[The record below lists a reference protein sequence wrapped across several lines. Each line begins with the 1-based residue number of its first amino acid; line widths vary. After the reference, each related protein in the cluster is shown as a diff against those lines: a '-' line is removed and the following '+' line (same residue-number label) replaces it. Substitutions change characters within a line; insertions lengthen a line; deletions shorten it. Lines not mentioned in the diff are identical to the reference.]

1 MKFGNMGSG
10 IWGDVYWKKGSTN
23 DRIYPRK
30 SMNKILIFGFRNL
43 GDVFLHLPWCQA
55 SFFRQKIKYFYLHDV
70 AICLHR
76 VDKKKGQKYRSVN
89 DTCRKF
95 HFSQFFQKSFGIL
108 KFNTR
113 FFVLIFDF
121 WKIELKKL
129 WKCVLDHNAHN
140 SKKIILKVLAYFFK
154 LF

>member
-1 MKFGNMGSG
+1 MANENGKYRFRNL
-10 IWGDVYWKKGSTN
+10 GDVYWKKGSIN
-23 DRIYPRK
+23 DRFYPRK

-43 GDVFLHLPWCQA
+43 GDVFLHLPWGQA
-55 SFFRQKIKYFYLHDV
+55 SFFQQKRKYFYLHDV
-70 AICLHR
+70 AICLHH
-76 VDKKKGQKYRSVN
+76 VDKKKDQKYRSVN

-95 HFSQFFQKSFGIL
+95 HFSQIFQKSFGIL

-140 SKKIILKVLAYFFK
+140 SKKIILKVLA
-154 LF
+154 

>member
-1 MKFGNMGSG
+1 MEIFILEKRRMKSG
-10 IWGDVYWKKGSTN
+10 ILDSWILIDIYWKKGSIN
-23 DRIYPRK
+23 DIIYPRIT
-30 SMNKILIFGFRNL
+30 MNKILIFGFRNL
-43 GDVFLHLPWCQA
+43 EDVFLQLPWCQA
-55 SFFRQKIKYFYLHDV
+55 SFFGQKLKYFCLHHV

-113 FFVLIFDF
+113 FFVLIFHF
-121 WKIELKKL
+121 WK
-129 WKCVLDHNAHN
+129 
-140 SKKIILKVLAYFFK
+140 
-154 LF
+154 